1 MIAVVAG
8 ALTLL
13 AYGLRF
19 IIPVTKNVPL
29 IALPNIGLYS
39 AIAGL
44 TAVIIGIFSLVATH
58 TEDVNEHARVVFLTI
73 LSLVGVVVYDTGPL
87 SSPFIALWGAV
98 ALAAPLFGVWGILPA
113 ILMAFGI
120 PLFLAF
126 TGHFEYTTAWYA
138 IACAIIP
145 VIFGFFLR
153 PKQNASSE
161 TKEDRSYHALAKEL
175 SQATGKADVVIGAI
189 GEGVL
194 AVNGQGVIELINPAA
209 VQMVGWGRDDAIGLN
224 YKSILKL
231 VDNKGNNIDEAKDPV
246 ARTFSSNTTT
256 TDNSLTLVTQS
267 GKQLLVS
274 LQVSPLGQPGS
285 GAIAVFR
292 DITKE
297 KAEEHEQ
304 AEFIS
309 TASHEMRTPVAEIE
323 GYLGLV
329 LNPQTAVIDDKARDF
344 VGKAHAAAQHL
355 GRLFQDLLDVS
366 KAEDGRMQNNPKIV
380 DVAKFMGDV
389 VESLRPKAEAKGLTL
404 TYQAAVQDAHQHGIG
419 RIINPS
425 FYTNVD
431 NDHLREVADNLVE
444 NAIKYTPKG
453 QVTVNVDGDD
463 QHVKISVADTG
474 LGIPREDLPHLFQKF
489 YRVDNSQ
496 TREIGGTG
504 LGLYLCRR
512 LIEGMNG
519 RIWVDSTFG
528 QGSTF
533 YVELPRTSS
542 SDANRMIQE
551 VEQESE
557 MEAEP
562 ATSPGAEQQ
571 DSSVLP
577 PDDLVAAVAEPMEVA
592 ASAVPVASQVPAA
605 PIPTPPQPLVAQP
618 APAPVTM
625 PQPGY
630 QAPAQPV
637 TVPAAPMA
645 IAAPQPTPAPI
656 ATPPQPTAP
665 AYVPHPVADHPNTPL
680 AAIEQNPRAYISQTE
695 GRSLSIPVRNG

>member
-1 MIAVVAG
+1 M
-8 ALTLL
+8 
-13 AYGLRF
+13 
-19 IIPVTKNVPL
+19 
-29 IALPNIGLYS
+29 PNIGLYS
-39 AIAGL
+39 AIA
-44 TAVIIGIFSLVATH
+44 AAIAIIIGVFSLVATH
-58 TEDVNEHARVVFLTI
+58 TEDLTEHARVVFITLLGLVAVI
-73 LSLVGVVVYDTGPL
+73 LYDTGPL
-87 SSPFIALWGAV
+87 DSPFVVLWGAV
-98 ALAAPLFGVWGILPA
+98 SLAAPLFGIWTVLATA
-113 ILMAFGI
+113 ILAIGI
-120 PLFLAF
+120 PVFLAV
-126 TGHFEYTTAWYA
+126 TGHFEFMAAWYA
-138 IACAIIP
+138 IAYAIAP
-145 VIFGFFLR
+145 MIFGFFLR
-153 PKQNASSE
+153 PKMSINSDNQ
-161 TKEDRSYHALAKEL
+161 EDRSYHALAKEL

-209 VQMVGWGRDDAIGLN
+209 VQMVGWGREDAIGLN

-231 VDNKGNNIDEAKDPV
+231 VDSKGNAIDESKDPV
-246 ARTFSSNTTT
+246 ARTFVSNTTT
-256 TDNSLTLVTQS
+256 TDNTLTLVTQS

-329 LNPQTAVIDDKARDF
+329 LNPQTATIDDKARDF

-380 DVAKFMGDV
+380 DVGKFMGDV
-389 VESLRPKAEAKGLTL
+389 VESLRPKAEDKELLL
-404 TYQAAVQDAHQHGIG
+404 TYQASAPDTHQRGIG

-425 FYTNVD
+425 FYTSVD

-474 LGIPREDLPHLFQKF
+474 LGIPREDVPHLFQKF

-504 LGLYLCRR
+504 LGLYLCRK
-512 LIEGMNG
+512 LVEGMNG
-519 RIWVDSTFG
+519 RIWVDSTYG

-542 SDANRMIQE
+542 ADADRIIQE
-551 VEQESE
+551 VEVEQAAGEDTS
-557 MEAEP
+557 AETTQP
-562 ATSPGAEQQ
+562 DPST
-571 DSSVLP
+571 LP
-577 PDDLVAAVAEPMEVA
+577 PDDLLASVVEPEQ
-592 ASAVPVASQVPAA
+592 SPVT
-605 PIPTPPQPLVAQP
+605 IPPQG
-618 APAPVTM
+618 APAII
-625 PQPGY
+625 Y
-630 QAPAQPV
+630 QAPAATVAPVTTPAPPAASIAPQTVLTASTVDVTPSILVPPQPV
-637 TVPAAPMA
+637 TIAPTDT
-645 IAAPQPTPAPI
+645 PQPNAQANPVM
-656 ATPPQPTAP
+656 
-665 AYVPHPVADHPNTPL
+665 VPRPVAQHPNTPL
-680 AAIEQNPRAYISQTE
+680 TAIEQNPRAYIDQT
-695 GRSLSIPVRNG
+695 GNRTLNIPVRNG